1 MTEDYGRK
9 QLVKICALLYER
21 ELTVSAGGNMSVRL
35 NEDEILIT
43 PSGKNKGFLTEDD
56 PLVVNMEGEVV
67 CGRGTPSIETGM
79 HLAIY
84 KANPETNAII
94 HCHPLNCVAL
104 TLKRR
109 IRTDLT
115 PEGVLLLG
123 DVPTVGYYTPGSEE
137 LANAVASKSK
147 SKAILMERHGAV
159 TQGKDLIDAYNRME
173 ELEFQAKLQML
184 VGRCRGLPGMR
195 WRNSPR
201 CDHHG
206 SIGNEMVRNVPL

>member
-1 MTEDYGRK
+1 MNEDYGRK

-184 VGRCRGLPGMR
+184 VGRCRGLPRDEVEKLSKM
-195 WRNSPR
+195 
-201 CDHHG
+201 
-206 SIGNEMVRNVPL
+206 

>member
-1 MTEDYGRK
+1 MNEDYGRK

-109 IRTDLT
+109 IKTDLT

-123 DVPTVGYYTPGSEE
+123 EVPTVGYYTPGSEA

-147 SKAILMERHGAV
+147 SKAILMERHGAI
-159 TQGKDLIDAYNRME
+159 TQGKDLVDAYNRME

-184 VGRCRGLPGMR
+184 VGRCRGLPRDEVEKLSKM
-195 WRNSPR
+195 
-201 CDHHG
+201 
-206 SIGNEMVRNVPL
+206 

>member
-1 MTEDYGRK
+1 MNEDYGRK

-173 ELEFQAKLQML
+173 ELEFQAALQLM
-184 VGRCRGLPGMR
+184 VGDVEDLPEDEIARLSRM
-195 WRNSPR
+195 
-201 CDHHG
+201 
-206 SIGNEMVRNVPL
+206 

>member
-1 MTEDYGRK
+1 MNEDYGRK

-123 DVPTVGYYTPGSEE
+123 EVPTVGYYTPGSEA

-147 SKAILMERHGAV
+147 SKAILMERHGAI
-159 TQGKDLIDAYNRME
+159 TQGKDLVDAYNKME

-184 VGRCRGLPGMR
+184 VGRCRGLPRDEVEKLSKM
-195 WRNSPR
+195 
-201 CDHHG
+201 
-206 SIGNEMVRNVPL
+206 

>member
-1 MTEDYGRK
+1 MNEDYGRK

-109 IRTDLT
+109 IKTDLT

-147 SKAILMERHGAV
+147 SKAILMERHGAI
-159 TQGKDLIDAYNRME
+159 TQGKDLVDAYNRME

-184 VGRCRGLPGMR
+184 VGRCRGLPRDEVEKLSKM
-195 WRNSPR
+195 
-201 CDHHG
+201 
-206 SIGNEMVRNVPL
+206 

>member
-1 MTEDYGRK
+1 MNEDYGRK

-109 IRTDLT
+109 IKTDLT

-123 DVPTVGYYTPGSEE
+123 EVPTVGYYTPGSEA

-184 VGRCRGLPGMR
+184 VGRCRGLPRDEVEKLSKM
-195 WRNSPR
+195 
-201 CDHHG
+201 
-206 SIGNEMVRNVPL
+206 

>member
-1 MTEDYGRK
+1 MNEDYGRK

-137 LANAVASKSK
+137 LANTVASKSK

-184 VGRCRGLPGMR
+184 VGRCRGLPRDEVEKLSKM
-195 WRNSPR
+195 
-201 CDHHG
+201 
-206 SIGNEMVRNVPL
+206 

>member
-1 MTEDYGRK
+1 MNEDYGRK

-184 VGRCRGLPGMR
+184 VGRCRGLPRDEVGKLSKM
-195 WRNSPR
+195 
-201 CDHHG
+201 
-206 SIGNEMVRNVPL
+206 

>member
-1 MTEDYGRK
+1 MNEDYGRK

-123 DVPTVGYYTPGSEE
+123 EVPTVGYYTPGSEA

-147 SKAILMERHGAV
+147 SKAILMERHGAI
-159 TQGKDLIDAYNRME
+159 TQGKDLVDAYNRME

-184 VGRCRGLPGMR
+184 VGRCRGLPRDEVEKLSKM
-195 WRNSPR
+195 
-201 CDHHG
+201 
-206 SIGNEMVRNVPL
+206 

>member
-1 MTEDYGRK
+1 MNEDYGRK

-184 VGRCRGLPGMR
+184 VGRCRGLPKDEVEKLSKM
-195 WRNSPR
+195 
-201 CDHHG
+201 
-206 SIGNEMVRNVPL
+206 

>member
-1 MTEDYGRK
+1 MNEDYARK

-56 PLVVNMEGEVV
+56 FLVLDMEGKVLGGMGE
-67 CGRGTPSIETGM
+67 PSIEAGM
-79 HLAIY
+79 HLALY
-84 KANPETNAII
+84 KANPDTKAII
-94 HCHPLNCVAL
+94 HCHPLNCIAL
-104 TLKRR
+104 TMKKR

-123 DVPTVGYYTPGSEE
+123 DVPTIGYFTPGSKE
-137 LANAVASKSK
+137 LANAVASKAS

-184 VGRCRGLPGMR
+184 VGRCRSLPRDEVTKLM
-195 WRNSPR
+195 
-201 CDHHG
+201 
-206 SIGNEMVRNVPL
+206 EM